1 MEVKHF
7 YLGAGENSRLTKIF
21 RILFGV
27 VCVVVAI
34 FWLIFNINSVKSDGM
49 LWITIVFL
57 AGFGFYQIWSGL
69 GLATRFIEIASTNI
83 LLKKNSVLPT
93 ELIEVSDLER
103 VEIFPLNVI
112 FYLKSSKKILLRF
125 GTTYHE
131 VNEKIQDEIIR
142 FSELNNIP
150 FEVIEEEL

>member
-1 MEVKHF
+1 
-7 YLGAGENSRLTKIF
+7 
-21 RILFGV
+21 
-27 VCVVVAI
+27 
-34 FWLIFNINSVKSDGM
+34 M

-57 AGFGFYQIWSGL
+57 TGFGFYQIWSGL

-83 LLKKNSVLPT
+83 RLKKNSILPT

>member
-1 MEVKHF
+1 MKQF
-7 YLGAGENSRLTKIF
+7 YLGAGENSRLIKIL

-27 VCVVVAI
+27 VCIVVAV

-69 GLATRFIEIASTNI
+69 GLATRFIEIDPENI
-83 LLKKNSVLPT
+83 RLKKNSFFPPEVISAA
-93 ELIEVSDLER
+93 ELEKVEV
-103 VEIFPLNVI
+103 FPLNVI
-112 FYLKSSKKILLRF
+112 FYLKTPKKILLRF

-131 VNEKIQDEIIR
+131 VNEKIMDEIIGFAER
-142 FSELNNIP
+142 NNVPVEI
-150 FEVIEEEL
+150 IEEKI